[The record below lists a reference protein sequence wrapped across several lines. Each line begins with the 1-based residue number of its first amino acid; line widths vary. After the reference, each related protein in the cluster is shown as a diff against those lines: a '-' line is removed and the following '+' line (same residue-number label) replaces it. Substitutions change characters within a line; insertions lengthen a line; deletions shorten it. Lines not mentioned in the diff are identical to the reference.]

1 MIDVKNFKTS
11 ETLKNGMVVTIR
23 AVRPSDK
30 DLFVE
35 LFNNLDPETIYKRF
49 FQRKTSLSESDLK
62 NLTELDFIHNVGL
75 IATIP
80 GPEREVIIG
89 VARYILLQPV
99 QEGQL
104 SAEVAFTVEE
114 DYRGQGL
121 ASTMMRHII
130 TIARDQGLNSL
141 KAEVLA
147 GNNAMFK
154 VINRSGLTVQTEYLP
169 GEILFTLLL

>member
-35 LFNNLDPETIYKRF
+35 IFNNLDPETIYTRF
-49 FQRKTSLSESDLK
+49 FQRKTSLSDADLK
-62 NLTELDFIHNVGL
+62 NLTEIDFVHNVGL

-89 VARYILLQPV
+89 VARYILLPPE

-104 SAEVAFTVEE
+104 SAEIAFTVEE

-121 ASTMMRHII
+121 ASSMMRHII
-130 TIARDQGLNSL
+130 TIARKQGLKSL

-147 GNNAMFK
+147 GNNPMFK
-154 VINRSGLTVQTEYLP
+154 VINRSGLPVQTEYLP

>member
-23 AVRPSDK
+23 AVRPGDK

-49 FQRKTSLSESDLK
+49 FQRKTSLSETDLK
-62 NLTELDFIHNVGL
+62 NLTEVDFVHNVGL

-89 VARYILLQPV
+89 VARYILLPPA

-121 ASTMMRHII
+121 ASSMMRHII
-130 TIARDQGLNSL
+130 TIAREQGLKSL

-154 VINRSGLTVQTEYLP
+154 VINRSGLPVQTEYLP

>member
-30 DLFVE
+30 ELFVKI
-35 LFNNLDPETIYKRF
+35 FNNLDPETIYTRF
-49 FQRKTSLSESDLK
+49 FHRKTSLSDTDLK
-62 NLTELDFIHNVGL
+62 MLTEVDFVHNVGL
-75 IATIP
+75 IAIIP

-89 VARYILLQPV
+89 VARYALLQTG

-104 SAEVAFTVEE
+104 SAEVAFTVEK

-121 ASTMMRHII
+121 ASSMLRHII
-130 TIARDQGLNSL
+130 MIAREQGLKSL
-141 KAEVLA
+141 EAEVMA
-147 GNNAMFK
+147 DNISMFK
-154 VINRSGLTVQTEYLP
+154 VFNRSGLPMQTKYP
-169 GEILFTLLL
+169 DGGIHVTLLL